1 MMNTGRR
8 LQLFLLGPM
17 VLLVCVALLVLYASL
32 LSVRQQFEVAS
43 KAQQQDLQVMQDAA
57 SFSRDIGLI
66 QKRVA
71 TALQGALNGSLNELQ
86 LYRMHSAIVNDL
98 DVLRQQVQQL
108 SSSALVLD
116 ANHGSA
122 KGLQQELE
130 SYRRFVVM
138 STDSLAVDPT
148 VARDILNE
156 GRQHFR
162 DFSIFASRI
171 GVLLAE
177 RAQQRNAAQVQTF
190 VQLVERVLWLG
201 IATLLL
207 LLGVAYWLARRASN
221 SMLDIADA
229 LHALADN
236 PDKELPLP
244 RLQALQTQAS
254 GELGRL
260 AGAVLAFRNALQRQ
274 RQAEEEAHQL
284 AFYDTLTQLPNR
296 RMLLERLKLALDGCA
311 RTDQRGAVVLLDL
324 DGFKRINDARGHSI
338 GDQLLQQV
346 GQRLAQTVRAND
358 TVARLDGDK
367 FGFVLAALSQRPQ
380 QAAIEAEQ
388 VVLDCTQSL
397 AQPMQLEGQTYFV
410 TASVGITL
418 FDTERQTLDDLLKQA
433 EAAMYRAKNEGRNTY
448 RFYDPQIQAHF
459 EAKVSLE
466 ADLRLAVEQQQL
478 CLFYQLQ
485 VDEQDQVQGLEALVR
500 WIHPNKGM
508 VSPAQF
514 IPLAE
519 ESDLILPI
527 GHWVLET
534 ACRQLSA
541 WASQPERAHLSI
553 AVNVSARQFRQHHF
567 VEQVRAVLAA
577 TGAPPQTLK
586 LELTESLVL
595 ENVEATIAKMLALR
609 ALGVRFSMDDFGT
622 GYSSLQYLKRLPLD
636 QLKIEQSFV
645 RDITT
650 DPDDAVIVQT
660 IIAMGRALRLE
671 VIAEGVETREQQA
684 FLRAQG
690 CLAYQGY
697 LFSKPM
703 PMGQLEPYLPAPTPP
718 AGTASSGMG

>member
-1 MMNTGRR
+1 MNTGRR

-17 VLLVCVALLVLYASL
+17 VLIGLVALLVLYGSL
-32 LSVRQQFEVAS
+32 TSMRQQFEIANT
-43 KAQQQDLQVMQDAA
+43 AQHNDLQVMADAA
-57 SFSRDIGLI
+57 GFARDIGLI

-71 TALQGALNGSLNELQ
+71 TALNGAQNGTLNELQ

-98 DVLRQQVQQL
+98 DTLGQHIEQL
-108 SSSALVLD
+108 TSSALVVD

-122 KGLQQELE
+122 KGLKQEFE
-130 SYRRFVVM
+130 SYRRFIIM
-138 STDSLAVDPT
+138 STDALAVDPS
-148 VARDILNE
+148 VARDFME
-156 GRQHFR
+156 QGRQHFR
-162 DFSIFASRI
+162 DFSIFASSI
-171 GVLLAE
+171 GVLLAQRSQE
-177 RAQQRNAAQVQTF
+177 RNAMQAQTF
-190 VQLVERVLWLG
+190 IRQAKQVLALG
-201 IATLLL
+201 IAALLM
-207 LLGVAYWLARRASN
+207 LLGIAYWLARRASQ
-221 SMLDIADA
+221 SMQDLADA
-229 LHALADN
+229 LHTLAGN
-236 PDKELPLP
+236 QNTEIPLP
-244 RLQALQTQAS
+244 RVEALHKQGQ

-260 AGAVLAFRNALQRQ
+260 AGAVLAFRNAIERQ
-274 RQAEEEAHQL
+274 RQAEATAHQL
-284 AFYDTLTQLPNR
+284 AFYDTLSQLPNR
-296 RMLLERLKLALDGCA
+296 RMLMERLKLALDGCA
-311 RTDQRGAVVLLDL
+311 RSDQRGAVMLLDL

-346 GQRLAQTVRAND
+346 AQRLAQTVRAND
-358 TVARLDGDK
+358 TVARLSGDK
-367 FGFVLAALSQRPQ
+367 FGFVLAALNPLPQ
-380 QAAIEAEQ
+380 QAASEVEQ
-388 VVLDCTQSL
+388 IVVECAQSL
-397 AQPMQLEGQTYFV
+397 AQPILLEGQTYFV
-410 TASVGITL
+410 TASIGITL
-418 FDTERQTLDDLLKQA
+418 FDAERQSLDALLKQA

-448 RFYDPQIQAHF
+448 RFYDPQIQAHL

-466 ADLRLAVEQQQL
+466 TDLRLAVEQQQL

-485 VDEQDQVQGLEALVR
+485 VDEQDRVQGVEALVR
-500 WIHPNKGM
+500 WIHPDKGM

-534 ACRQLSA
+534 ACRQLSQ

-553 AVNVSARQFRQHHF
+553 AVNVSARQFRQRDF
-567 VEQVRAVLAA
+567 VEQVRAVLAS
-577 TGAPPQTLK
+577 TGAPAQSLK

-595 ENVEATIAKMLALR
+595 ENVEATITKMLTLR

-650 DPDDAVIVQT
+650 DSDDAVIVQT

-690 CLAYQGY
+690 CSAYQGY

-703 PMGQLEPYLPAPTPP
+703 PIGQLEPHLPP
-718 AGTASSGMG
+718 ATTPHEAQATAPE